1 MMKTSDLKQRDSECL
16 SSERDQSVKLQR
28 RRYIFEQVM
37 KRKELYSGMSL
48 IPFFRFE
55 FTLYVISFSKDAA
68 MIY

>member
-48 IPFFRFE
+48 IPFFRSE
-55 FTLYVISFSKDAA
+55 VTLYVISFSKDAA